1 MFTTTLPITLVLAG
15 ALALINLWL
24 SFRVGQVRG
33 SEKVLLG
40 DGGNERVLRRMRAHA
55 NFAENAPLTLILI
68 LLLEFAAGTS
78 VWLWSA
84 AALFLVARI
93 VHGFGMDGWN
103 LGRTIGTGLT
113 LLLQLLLALWAIS
126 VPLTGAYSPTIKDV
140 DVTTARG

>member
-1 MFTTTLPITLVLAG
+1 MFTTTLPITMVLAG

-33 SEKVLLG
+33 SEKVSLG

-55 NFAENAPLTLILI
+55 NFAENAPIVLVLV

-93 VHGFGMDGWN
+93 AHGLGMDGWN
-103 LGRTIGTGLT
+103 VGRMTGTGMT

-126 VPLTGAYSPTIKDV
+126 VPLTGAYSPAVKDV
-140 DVTTARG
+140 DATTARG